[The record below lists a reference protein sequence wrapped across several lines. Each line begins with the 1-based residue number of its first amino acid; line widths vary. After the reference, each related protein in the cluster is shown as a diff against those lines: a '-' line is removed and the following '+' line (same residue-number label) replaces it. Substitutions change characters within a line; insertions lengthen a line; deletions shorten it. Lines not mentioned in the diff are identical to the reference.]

1 MLNDLWSR
9 RWGVG
14 VLVAAMFAAAGTVV
28 LGQDRPDLSGE
39 WRLNADLT
47 ARARAL
53 EVEREP
59 NLGRRLPVGAN
70 GGPMGIGSAGRGPTD
85 TGGGRRSS
93 EESAKAREGFR
104 LAALV
109 PERLTVVKDG
119 NAFVVTDAA
128 GVSQRLTPDGKAT
141 KTEVGALT
149 VETKTKWDGTTLV
162 VERKFEGGV
171 KASDR
176 YSLTADPRRLTIA
189 TRIENTDAAGER
201 PRTLHRVYD
210 GS

>member
-1 MLNDLWSR
+1 VFVVAML
-9 RWGVG
+9 
-14 VLVAAMFAAAGTVV
+14 AAAGVMATA
-28 LGQDRPDLSGE
+28 QDKARVDLTGG

-59 NLGRRLPVGAN
+59 NLGRRLPVGGSGA
-70 GGPMGIGSAGRGPTD
+70 PMGIGSAGRGPTD
-85 TGGGRRSS
+85 TGSGRRSA
-93 EESAKAREGFR
+93 EDSAKAREAIR
-104 LAALV
+104 LASLV
-109 PERLTVVKDG
+109 PERLTIVKDG
-119 NAFVVTDAA
+119 TTFVVTDAA
-128 GVSQRLTPDGKAT
+128 GVSQRLTPNGKT
-141 KTEVGALT
+141 TRSEIGALT

-171 KASDR
+171 KASER
-176 YSLTADPRRLTIA
+176 YSVTAEPRRLTIA
-189 TRIENTDAAGER
+189 TKIENSEAVGER

>member
-14 VLVAAMFAAAGTVV
+14 VLVAAMLAAAGTVV
-28 LGQDRPDLSGE
+28 LGQDRPGFSGE

-70 GGPMGIGSAGRGPTD
+70 GAPMGIGSAGRGPTD